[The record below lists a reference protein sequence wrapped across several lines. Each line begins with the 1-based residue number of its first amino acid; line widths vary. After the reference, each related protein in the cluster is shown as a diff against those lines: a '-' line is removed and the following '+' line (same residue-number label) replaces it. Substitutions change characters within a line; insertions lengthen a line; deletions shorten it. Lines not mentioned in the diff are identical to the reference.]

1 MMLPAALLLLGAL
14 TAVVAPRLLARA
26 DWPDREPV
34 VALWVWQ
41 CVVAAVIVCCALS
54 MTLSAA
60 AAWHAVGGHVFATAP
75 GRVVEAYALGTAGP
89 WAATTAVALA
99 CGGLWSVAMLVRE
112 VGLTR
117 ARRRR
122 RRADLLVRAPLLP
135 GEVAVS
141 GRLVVLESERPDAW
155 WLPGT
160 PPQLVVTT
168 AALGRLKGRK
178 LDAVLAHEQ
187 GHARARHDWLLNCS
201 SALAGGF
208 PQVPVFAAFPR
219 RDAPPGRTRR
229 RRHGVPPLRPSD
241 HRPGPGRTQRAPRRV
256 RPLPDT
262 AGPCT
267 GPGAPVADSPGPA
280 ARRTASAA
288 DGCGRAGARG
298 AGAGGLRAGTA
309 RVGLTRPGSRVPG
322 GPRPER
328 GRGRSRRRGVAE
340 GRPSGPEDRHR
351 TGSGPPGSARIA
363 SCTPSPSSPRPAP
376 STAPPPVRPVSWP
389 CARFCC

>member
-1 MMLPAALLLLGAL
+1 MLTAALLLLGAV

-41 CVVAAVIVCCALS
+41 CVVAAVLVCCALS

-60 AAWHAVGGHVFATAP
+60 AAWHAVGGHLFATAP
-75 GRVVEAYALGTAGP
+75 RAVVEAYALGTAGP

-99 CGGLWSVAMLVRE
+99 GAGLWSAAMLVHE
-112 VGLTR
+112 IGEAR

-141 GRLVVLESERPDAW
+141 GRLVVLESEQPDAW
-155 WLPGT
+155 WQPGT

-168 AALGRLKGRK
+168 AALLRLKGRQ

-208 PQVPVFAAFPR
+208 PQVPVFAAF
-219 RDAPPGRTRR
+219 RDEM
-229 RRHGVPPLRPSD
+229 
-241 HRPGPGRTQRAPRRV
+241 HRLVELAAD
-256 RPLPDT
+256 DT
-262 AGPCT
+262 ASRRFGRLTTALALVELNEHRGVFGPCPT
-267 GPGAPVADSPGPA
+267 PQAHVPARVHRLLTPPDRLTA
-280 ARRTASAA
+280 ARRLRLTAAA
-288 DGCGRAGARG
+288 ALVPVVPVLVAFVP
-298 AGAGGLRAGTA
+298 GLRALG
-309 RVGLTRPGSRVPG
+309 
-322 GPRPER
+322 
-328 GRGRSRRRGVAE
+328 
-340 GRPSGPEDRHR
+340 
-351 TGSGPPGSARIA
+351 
-363 SCTPSPSSPRPAP
+363 
-376 STAPPPVRPVSWP
+376 
-389 CARFCC
+389 

>member
-1 MMLPAALLLLGAL
+1 MMLTAALLLLGAV

-41 CVVAAVIVCCALS
+41 CVVAAVLVCCALS

-60 AAWHAVGGHVFATAP
+60 AAWHAVGWHLFATAP
-75 GRVVEAYALGTAGP
+75 RAVVEAYALGTAGP

-99 CGGLWSVAMLVRE
+99 GGGLWSAAMLLRE
-112 VGLTR
+112 IGRAR

-155 WLPGT
+155 WQPGT

-168 AALGRLKGRK
+168 AALLRLKGRQ

-208 PQVPVFAAFPR
+208 PQVPVFAAF
-219 RDAPPGRTRR
+219 RDEM
-229 RRHGVPPLRPSD
+229 
-241 HRPGPGRTQRAPRRV
+241 HRLVELAAD
-256 RPLPDT
+256 DT
-262 AGPCT
+262 ASRRFGRLTTALALVELNEHRGVFGPCPT
-267 GPGAPVADSPGPA
+267 PQAHVPARVHRLLTPPDRLTA
-280 ARRTASAA
+280 ARRLRLTAAA
-288 DGCGRAGARG
+288 ALVPVVPVLVAFVP
-298 AGAGGLRAGTA
+298 GLRALG
-309 RVGLTRPGSRVPG
+309 
-322 GPRPER
+322 
-328 GRGRSRRRGVAE
+328 
-340 GRPSGPEDRHR
+340 
-351 TGSGPPGSARIA
+351 
-363 SCTPSPSSPRPAP
+363 
-376 STAPPPVRPVSWP
+376 
-389 CARFCC
+389 

>member
-1 MMLPAALLLLGAL
+1 MMLSAALLLLGAL

-34 VALWVWQ
+34 VALWAWQ
-41 CVVAAVIVCCALS
+41 CAVAAVLVCCALT

-75 GRVVEAYALGTAGP
+75 SAAVEAYALGTAGP

-99 CGGLWSVAMLVRE
+99 CGGLWSAAMLVRE
-112 VGLTR
+112 VGRAR

-141 GRLVVLESERPDAW
+141 GRLTVLESERPDAW
-155 WLPGT
+155 WLPGA

-168 AALGRLKGRK
+168 AALRRLKGRQ

-208 PQVPVFAAFPR
+208 PQVPVFAAF
-219 RDAPPGRTRR
+219 RDEM
-229 RRHGVPPLRPSD
+229 
-241 HRPGPGRTQRAPRRV
+241 HRLVELAAD
-256 RPLPDT
+256 DT
-262 AGPCT
+262 ASRRFGRLTTALALVELNEHRGVFGPCPT
-267 GPGAPVADSPGPA
+267 PQAHVPARVHRLLTPPDRLTA
-280 ARRTASAA
+280 ARRLRLTAAA
-288 DGCGRAGARG
+288 ALVPVVPVLLAF
-298 AGAGGLRAGTA
+298 APGLRALG
-309 RVGLTRPGSRVPG
+309 
-322 GPRPER
+322 
-328 GRGRSRRRGVAE
+328 
-340 GRPSGPEDRHR
+340 
-351 TGSGPPGSARIA
+351 
-363 SCTPSPSSPRPAP
+363 
-376 STAPPPVRPVSWP
+376 
-389 CARFCC
+389 